1 MLFNGEVLEVCIK
14 LKGSQAGP
22 KRAIF
27 EEFRTRVVI
36 FDYEEYTKLENN
48 RRINCCKK
56 AVHNYD

>member
-1 MLFNGEVLEVCIK
+1 MLFNEEVLEVCIK

-36 FDYEEYTKLENN
+36 FDHEGYTKLENN
-48 RRINCCKK
+48 TDVSKLQESSP
-56 AVHNYD
+56 